1 MGQGVPRQGDDIGGH
16 RPPRTPRHHLRD
28 ERRELPRTQ
37 GAREKAHGGTLGG
50 ERQSRATLI
59 DACSDN
65 QQGGH
70 ASVNQ
75 NGESSDNQKYL
86 APGTNQ
92 DDHYS
97 ANRPSRPI
105 LI

>member
-1 MGQGVPRQGDDIGGH
+1 
-16 RPPRTPRHHLRD
+16 
-28 ERRELPRTQ
+28 
-37 GAREKAHGGTLGG
+37 
-50 ERQSRATLI
+50 LI

-92 DDHYS
+92 DDHFP
-97 ANRPSRPI
+97 ANRPPRLI
-105 LI
+105 LIAAAVSPRLTRHSGAIEGPGASIA